1 MDLLSAFAIGAAGMQ
16 VEQTRFNVAALNL
29 ANANSVRAAD
39 GTMFQPLRV
48 VSGPKPGLSFQSVLD
63 RIGTLNGGTT
73 ALAPQVISTETTN
86 NSPRLMFD
94 PGHPSA
100 DERGFVALPAVNTM
114 LEMMTLMTAQRA
126 YEANVVAINAAKSMV
141 MKSMEIGG
149 NT

>member
-16 VEQTRFNVAALNL
+16 VEQTRFNVSALNL

-48 VSGPKPGLSFQSVLD
+48 ISGAKPGLNFQNLMDQVGASGKVP
-63 RIGTLNGGTT
+63 N
-73 ALAPQVISTETTN
+73 ALAPQVISVETTN

-100 DERGFVALPAVNTM
+100 DERGFVAQPAINTM

-126 YEANVVAINAAKSMV
+126 YEANVVAINAAKSMA

-149 NT
+149 NA